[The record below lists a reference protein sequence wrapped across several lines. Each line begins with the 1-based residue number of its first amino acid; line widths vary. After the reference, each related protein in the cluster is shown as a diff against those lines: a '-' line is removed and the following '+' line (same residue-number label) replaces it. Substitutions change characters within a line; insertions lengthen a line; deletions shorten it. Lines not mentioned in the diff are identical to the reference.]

1 MTICATRLST
11 AEQKGAAIMANA
23 STFVIIGGGLGGAKA
38 AEALREKGF
47 DGHITVC
54 AEEEHLPYERP
65 PLSKEFLAGKK
76 SLSDFTVHDSAW
88 YRENEIDLRLSTR
101 AASVDRA
108 AHTVELPD
116 KTTIRYD
123 KLLLATGSRSRRLP
137 IAGSDAAGVHYL
149 RTFDDASALNS
160 ALVEGSS
167 LAVVGAGWIG
177 LEVAASARQR
187 DVNVTVVETTKLPLI
202 GALGE
207 EVGTVFATLHREH
220 GVDLR
225 LQSQVE
231 EITTADG
238 KATGLRLGDGSK
250 VAADAVLVA
259 VGAQPNVELADR
271 AGLSMDDGGV
281 LVDVSLRTSDPDVY
295 AVGDIAAAEH
305 PLFDGRIRTEHW
317 ANALKQPAVAA
328 AGMLGEQ
335 AEYTELPY
343 FFTDQYDL
351 GMEYAG
357 HAPTYDRVVFRGD
370 VEGREFV
377 AFWLDAGNR
386 VLAGMNV
393 NIWDVLDD
401 VKSLIRS
408 KSAVDPGK
416 LADPKAP
423 LGELVS

>member
-1 MTICATRLST
+1 
-11 AEQKGAAIMANA
+11 MAN
-23 STFVIIGGGLGGAKA
+23 SRTFVVIGGGLGGAKA
-38 AEALREKGF
+38 AEALREKDF
-47 DGHITVC
+47 DGQIIIC
-54 AEEEHLPYERP
+54 AEEDHLPYERP

-76 SLSDFTVHDSAW
+76 SLDDFTVHDSTW
-88 YRENEIDLRLSTR
+88 YRENEIDLRLNAR
-101 AASVDRA
+101 VLSVDRA

-116 KTTIRYD
+116 NTRVEYD
-123 KLLLATGSRSRRLP
+123 KLLLATGSRSRRPP
-137 IAGSDAAGVHYL
+137 IPGSDAAGVHYL
-149 RTFDDASALNS
+149 RTFEDALALNS
-160 ALVEGSS
+160 ALAEGSS

-187 DVNVTVVETTKLPLI
+187 GVNVTVVETAKLPLV
-202 GALGE
+202 GAVGE
-207 EVGTVFATLHREH
+207 EVGAVFAALHRDH

-225 LQSQVE
+225 LDSEVKQ
-231 EITTADG
+231 IATADG
-238 KATGLRLGDGSK
+238 KATGLRLGDGSS

-259 VGAQPNVELADR
+259 VGAQPNIELADQ
-271 AGLSMDDGGV
+271 AGLSTGDGGL
-281 LVDVSLRTSDPDVY
+281 LVDASLRTSDHDIY

-305 PLFDGRIRTEHW
+305 PLFGSRIRTEHW

-328 AGMLGEQ
+328 AGMLGEK

-357 HAPTYDRVVFRGD
+357 YAPTYNRVVFRGD
-370 VEGREFV
+370 VDGREFV
-377 AFWLDAGNR
+377 AFWLDADDR

-408 KSAVDPGK
+408 RTTVDPDK
-416 LADPKAP
+416 LADPQAP